1 MTGRDYKK
9 LIKLHREN
17 SIKEDQVANEKQNFI
32 SKVLNVIDNRN
43 LVKYQPMNY
52 KLIKNIINEQR
63 EAATDS
69 LNKVKRIE
77 ESTKMKKEMQ
87 FMKQHS
93 HVWLKEWSRLE
104 NHYKNMEAEL
114 SDYLKLF
121 ELNSV
126 DYIDLNNMQVEDEN
140 EIDLDFT
147 DLNQMD
153 ELENYSKELNE
164 TRIEFKVKTVNPIYD
179 LIEDL
184 KYYLNNN
191 SNETIAFDS
200 VQNEKIIDTI
210 VSVKEQQKTVLNK
223 LSIENN
229 RLSRDLDDLVEEMT
243 QSEMNV
249 SEGVPL
255 KAYDLP
261 CPNDEL
267 KISILQEFFIID
279 FKYKEK
285 LKQLNENYKEI
296 LNKNSFGNL
305 TKLENELFQHV
316 YEQYITHNTNSNLSS
331 RDLIYDRCKRSFMQ
345 LFEKKF
351 DRADFI
357 KHEEWSD
364 AYKYYQ
370 KHQKLIVN
378 EWVESKKSLLLKAEA
393 IFAEAFEII
402 EQERVKNEEKEKQMK
417 ICNDLYNKVS
427 KWRQEK
433 LEALEI
439 KQKIDELIKRQETEK
454 AKIEN
459 ERENKRRS
467 EEKRAVN
474 ESPYFFF

>member
-1 MTGRDYKK
+1 MTGRNSKK

-17 SIKEDQVANEKQNFI
+17 SIREEQIVNDKQNFI
-32 SKVLNVIDNRN
+32 SKVLNAIDNRN

-52 KLIKNIINEQR
+52 QLVKNIINEQR

-77 ESTKMKKEMQ
+77 ESTKLKKEIQ

-93 HVWLKEWSRLE
+93 FVWLKEWSRLE
-104 NHYKNMEAEL
+104 NHYKNIESEL

-126 DYIDLNNMQVEDEN
+126 DYIDLNNVQDEEEI
-140 EIDLDFT
+140 EIDLDFA

-184 KYYLNNN
+184 KYYLNKN
-191 SNETIAFDS
+191 SHETIAFNS
-200 VQNEKIIDTI
+200 EQNERIIDTI
-210 VSVKEQQKTVLNK
+210 VSVKEQQKTVMNK
-223 LSIENN
+223 LSIEYN
-229 RLSRDLDDLVEEMT
+229 RLGRDLDDLVEEMN
-243 QSEMNV
+243 QNEMNV

-267 KISILQEFFIID
+267 KISILQEFIIID

-285 LKQLNENYKEI
+285 LKQLNESYKEV

-316 YEQYITHNTNSNLSS
+316 YEQYITHSTNSNLSS

-345 LFEKKF
+345 LFEKKL

-378 EWVESKKSLLLKAEA
+378 EWAESKKSLLLKAEA

-402 EQERVKNEEKEKQMK
+402 EQERVKNEEKERQMK

-439 KQKIDELIKRQETEK
+439 KQKIDELIKRQEVEK
-454 AKIEN
+454 TKVEN

-467 EEKRAVN
+467 EEKRAV
-474 ESPYFFF
+474 SKSL